1 MKHAFSRL
9 ITFIN
14 HLLANVLS
22 TFVERWLNTYVGQFH
37 QCSGENLVVNPRGSY
52 VMDVVQIEGAVNYI
66 VLISEKEEIRH
77 DSESNCQ

>member
-22 TFVERWLNTYVGQFH
+22 TFVERWLNEHVGQFH
-37 QCSGENLVVNPRGSY
+37 QCSGENLVVNPLGNY
-52 VMDVVQIEGAVNYI
+52 VLDVVQIEGAVNYI
-66 VLISEKEEIRH
+66 VLISEKEEIRY

>member
-14 HLLANVLS
+14 HLLANVVS
-22 TFVERWLNTYVGQFH
+22 TFVERWLRKNVTGYVIYRNDEVIMYNH
-37 QCSGENLVVNPRGSY
+37 L
-52 VMDVVQIEGAVNYI
+52 GAKCII
-66 VLISEKEEIRH
+66 VDDLTGKISLSTKEEIRH

>member
-14 HLLANVLS
+14 HLFANVLS
-22 TFVERWLNTYVGQFH
+22 TFVERWLNRHVDQFH
-37 QCSGENLVVNPRGSY
+37 QCSGENLVVNPLGNY
-52 VMDVVQIEGAVNYI
+52 VLDVVQIEGAVNYI
-66 VLISEKEEIRH
+66 ILISEKEEIRH